1 MPGQLS
7 LEHPDPDHLH
17 IVLAGNW
24 LLTEVPAAAV
34 DIEEHLQGEARTR
47 KISFDSKA
55 ISGWDSGLLTFL
67 ARIYRAAGARNIEV
81 DSAGLPDGA
90 RRMMALATA
99 VPPKEDTGR
108 HGDDVKVLERM
119 GLIALAMWRHAP
131 EMLRFLGEVTQSL
144 GRLVR
149 GKAQFRPAD
158 LMLVTQE
165 VGPQALPIVALISF
179 LVGLIVAYMGAVQ
192 LAQFGAQIYIANLVG
207 LGMTREMGA
216 LMTGII
222 MAGRTGAAYAAQLG
236 TMQVNE
242 EIDAFRTMG
251 FNPIDF
257 LVMPR
262 MLALVLVMPFMVL
275 YADIVGIT
283 AGMFV
288 SVTAFEISAFEYY
301 QQTVRAM
308 EWRHIWVG
316 VFKGTVYGML
326 IAFAGCLRG
335 IQCGRSAQAVGEATT
350 SAVVTSILLIVI
362 AASLLTILFQQLGI

>member
-1 MPGQLS
+1 
-7 LEHPDPDHLH
+7 
-17 IVLAGNW
+17 
-24 LLTEVPAAAV
+24 
-34 DIEEHLQGEARTR
+34 
-47 KISFDSKA
+47 
-55 ISGWDSGLLTFL
+55 
-67 ARIYRAAGARNIEV
+67 
-81 DSAGLPDGA
+81 
-90 RRMMALATA
+90 
-99 VPPKEDTGR
+99 
-108 HGDDVKVLERM
+108 
-119 GLIALAMWRHAP
+119 
-131 EMLRFLGEVTQSL
+131 
-144 GRLVR
+144 
-149 GKAQFRPAD
+149 
-158 LMLVTQE
+158 
-165 VGPQALPIVALISF
+165 
-179 LVGLIVAYMGAVQ
+179 
-192 LAQFGAQIYIANLVG
+192 
-207 LGMTREMGA
+207 
-216 LMTGII
+216 
-222 MAGRTGAAYAAQLG
+222 
-236 TMQVNE
+236 
-242 EIDAFRTMG
+242 MG